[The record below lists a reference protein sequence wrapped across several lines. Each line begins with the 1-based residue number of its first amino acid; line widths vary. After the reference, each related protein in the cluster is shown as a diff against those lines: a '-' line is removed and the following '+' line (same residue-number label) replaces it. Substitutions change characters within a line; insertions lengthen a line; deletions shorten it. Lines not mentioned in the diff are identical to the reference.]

1 MANQLFGKSLLNA
14 LVFLFRNDFSD
25 AVVSFLKA
33 NSLILKS
40 MHGSVMSLL
49 LLFQMS
55 LELTEI

>member
-14 LVFLFRNDFSD
+14 LVLLFRNDFSD

-33 NSLILKS
+33 NSLILES